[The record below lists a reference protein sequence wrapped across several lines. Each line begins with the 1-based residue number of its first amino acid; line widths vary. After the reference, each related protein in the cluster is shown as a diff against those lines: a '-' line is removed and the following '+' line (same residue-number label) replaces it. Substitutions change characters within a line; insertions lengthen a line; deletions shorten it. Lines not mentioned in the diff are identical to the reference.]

1 MHEQILMSPSNLSK
15 TRRWVCLFAVLFG
28 EFVVAIDMTVLNIAL
43 PSLTAELRP
52 TSDQQLWIVDA
63 YSLVLAGL
71 LVASSSLSDRWGRK
85 RMLLSGFAVFGIA
98 SAFIL
103 VAQTPEA
110 IIAIRAILGVGGA
123 MIIACHH
130 LHGQEPSLPMRKNA
144 RSRLP
149 LGRPFPA
156 SAWRQAL

>member
-110 IIAIRAILGVGGA
+110 IIAIRAIL
-123 MIIACHH
+123 
-130 LHGQEPSLPMRKNA
+130 
-144 RSRLP
+144 
-149 LGRPFPA
+149 
-156 SAWRQAL
+156 AWAAP

>member
-1 MHEQILMSPSNLSK
+1 MHEQIIMSPSNLSK

-110 IIAIRAILGVGGA
+110 IIAIRAILGVGPARPPSPWSGT
-123 MIIACHH
+123 
-130 LHGQEPSLPMRKNA
+130 SLPMRKNA